1 MSDLPE
7 WLPEIISV
15 DGEWENVLQ
24 TLYSIF
30 RKDFVDGN
38 LKLNNAPVWWDRRV
52 LENDQYEE
60 GFWHL
65 ISKDDDSSNDRLF
78 DPRRV
83 ERLPWCR
90 PTIDHFN
97 EDVVRYWDY
106 KTSKSRIVTYL
117 WLEDFDYV
125 IIFQKRKLGIGTV
138 YFLKTAY
145 YVEGDSTRKNLQKNY
160 EKREL

>member
-30 RKDFVDGN
+30 RNDFVDGKP
-38 LKLNNAPVWWDRRV
+38 KLNNTPVWWDRRV

-65 ISKDDDSSNDRLF
+65 ISKDDNSRNDRLF
-78 DPRRV
+78 DPRRA

-145 YVEGDSTRKNLQKNY
+145 YVGGDSTRRNLQKNY

>member
-30 RKDFVDGN
+30 RKDFVDGKP
-38 LKLNNAPVWWDRRV
+38 KLSNTPVWWDRCV

-65 ISKDDDSSNDRLF
+65 ISKDDDSRNDRLF
-78 DPRRV
+78 DPRRA

-145 YVEGDSTRKNLQKNY
+145 YVGGDSTRRNLQKNY